1 MSESAIE
8 RQAEQ
13 ARREVASLQ
22 RRLNRQAKSLGVYQ
36 EIEERLTAKLPEGPW
51 LLRSDVE
58 ALIGQVKQMWSPT
71 DIGYGLRTHTLTDL
85 LSGLDPITH
94 EAET

>member
-58 ALIGQVKQMWSPT
+58 ALIDSDPF
-71 DIGYGLRTHTLTDL
+71 IGEVIREKL

-94 EAET
+94 EAEPLSDRGNE